1 MTGIKRVQDMDIPKA
16 ANKEILR
23 LWAAIQDIDQKV
35 TEQVPAIVTNGAVE
49 KSLIHDSIGM

>member
-1 MTGIKRVQDMDIPKA
+1 MTGIKRVQDMDIPRS

-35 TEQVPAIVTNGAVE
+35 TEQVPATTANGAVE
-49 KSLIHDSIGM
+49 NSLIHDSIGM

>member
-35 TEQVPAIVTNGAVE
+35 TEQIPATVANGSVE
-49 KSLIHDSIGM
+49 NALRYDSIGM